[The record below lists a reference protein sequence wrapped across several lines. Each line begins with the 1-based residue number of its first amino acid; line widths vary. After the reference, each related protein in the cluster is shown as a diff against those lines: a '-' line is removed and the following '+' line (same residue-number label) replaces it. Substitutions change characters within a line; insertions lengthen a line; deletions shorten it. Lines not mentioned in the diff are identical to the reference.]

1 MLLMFNTFLTN
12 IRMGFLA
19 VTNTGGMASILNQ
32 AKFYNLKDP
41 TTAMSYTY
49 ANYQTY
55 DLI

>member
-41 TTAMSYTY
+41 ATAMSYTY